1 MTTNSAHHPI
11 LDITRIAVA
20 LKDAEIGHNID
31 YHASIDS
38 TMAVAHRLAVDPA
51 TRSGTIVVAEEQTS
65 GLGRLQRRWLAPPN
79 QALLATLILKAPHLP
94 ANMAFLP
101 MIAGIAAVRAIAW
114 LVPDLTDD
122 LGLKWPND
130 VVIGADLAS
139 ARKTGGILIESSF
152 LRDQVDFALVGI
164 GINVNQDVATLPVV
178 PADAPPPTSLRV
190 VVGRTI
196 DRTALLIALCRAW
209 EELVSPDASPH
220 DIYHEWR
227 NLLLTLGQPVT
238 AHLYADHGTTKVTG
252 RAVDVTP
259 DGELVVVDEAG
270 ISHVLD
276 AGDVTTR
283 LPE

>member
-31 YHASIDS
+31 YHASVDS

-79 QALLATLILKAPHLP
+79 QALLATLVLKAPHLP
-94 ANMAFLP
+94 ANIAFLP

-130 VVIGADLAS
+130 VVIGADLAG

-164 GINVNQDVATLPVV
+164 GINVNQDAATLPVV

-238 AHLYADHGTTKVTG
+238 AHLYADHGATRITG

>member
-31 YHASIDS
+31 YHASVDS

-51 TRSGTIVVAEEQTS
+51 TRSGTVVVAEEQTS

-152 LRDQVDFALVGI
+152 LHDQVDFALVGI

-259 DGELVVVDEAG
+259 DGELVVVDDAG

>member
-20 LKDAEIGHNID
+20 LKDAEIGHNIH
-31 YHASIDS
+31 YHASLGS
-38 TMAVAHRLAVDPA
+38 TMAVAHSLAVDPA
-51 TRSGTIVVAEEQTS
+51 TRSGTVVVAEEQS
-65 GLGRLQRRWLAPPN
+65 AGLGRLQRRWLAPPN
-79 QALLATLILKAPHLP
+79 QALLATLVLRAPHLP

-101 MIAGIAAVRAIAW
+101 MIAGIATVRAIAW

-130 VVIGADLAS
+130 VMIGADLAS
-139 ARKTGGILIESSF
+139 ARKVGGILIESSF
-152 LRDQVDFALVGI
+152 LRDQVDFALIGI
-164 GINVNQDVATLPVV
+164 GINVNQDAFALPAV
-178 PADAPPPTSLRV
+178 PADAPPPTSLRI

-220 DIYHEWR
+220 DIYQEWR

-238 AHLYADHGTTKVTG
+238 AHLYGDHGTVRIAG
-252 RAVDVTP
+252 RAVDVTA
-259 DGELVVVDEAG
+259 DGELVIVDEAG
-270 ISHVLD
+270 NSHVLD

>member
-31 YHASIDS
+31 YHASVDS

-51 TRSGTIVVAEEQTS
+51 TRSGTVVVAEEQTS

-164 GINVNQDVATLPVV
+164 GINVNQDAATLPVV

>member
-51 TRSGTIVVAEEQTS
+51 TRSGTVVVAEEQTS
-65 GLGRLQRRWLAPPN
+65 GLGRLQRRWVAPPN

-164 GINVNQDVATLPVV
+164 GINVNQDAATLPVV

-259 DGELVVVDEAG
+259 DGELVVVDDAG

>member
-31 YHASIDS
+31 YHASVDS

-79 QALLATLILKAPHLP
+79 QALLATLVLKAPHLP
-94 ANMAFLP
+94 ANIAYLP

-130 VVIGADLAS
+130 VVIGADLAG

-164 GINVNQDVATLPVV
+164 GINVNQDAATLPVV

-238 AHLYADHGTTKVTG
+238 AHLYADHGATRITG

>member
-31 YHASIDS
+31 YHASVDS

-94 ANMAFLP
+94 ANIAFLP
-101 MIAGIAAVRAIAW
+101 MIAGIVAVRAIAW
-114 LVPDLTDD
+114 LVPDLADD

-130 VVIGADLAS
+130 VVIGADLAG

-164 GINVNQDVATLPVV
+164 GINVNQDAATLPVV
-178 PADAPPPTSLRV
+178 PAAAPPPTSLRV

-238 AHLYADHGTTKVTG
+238 AHLYADHGATRITG

>member
-31 YHASIDS
+31 YHASVDS

-94 ANMAFLP
+94 ANIAFLP

-114 LVPDLTDD
+114 LVPDLADD

-130 VVIGADLAS
+130 VVIGADLAG

-164 GINVNQDVATLPVV
+164 GINVNQDAATLPVV

-238 AHLYADHGTTKVTG
+238 AHLYADHGATRITG

>member
-1 MTTNSAHHPI
+1 MTKDSAHHPI

-20 LKDAEIGHNID
+20 LKDAEIGHNIH
-31 YHASIDS
+31 YYASVDS
-38 TMAVAHRLAVDPA
+38 TMAVAHALAVDPA
-51 TRSGTIVVAEEQTS
+51 TRSGTVVVAEEQTA

-79 QALLATLILKAPHLP
+79 QALLATFVLKAAHLP
-94 ANMAFLP
+94 GNMAFLP

-114 LVPDLTDD
+114 LLPDLTDD

-130 VVIGADLAS
+130 VMIGGDLAS
-139 ARKTGGILIESSF
+139 ARKVGGILIESSF

-164 GINVNQDVATLPVV
+164 GINVNQGSALLPAV
-178 PADAPPPTSLRV
+178 PADAPHPSSLRV

-238 AHLYADHGTTKVTG
+238 AHLYADHGTHKITG
-252 RAVDVTP
+252 TAVDVTH

-270 ISHVLD
+270 NTHVLN

>member
-51 TRSGTIVVAEEQTS
+51 TRSGTVVVAEEQTS
-65 GLGRLQRRWLAPPN
+65 GLGRLQRRWVAPPN

-164 GINVNQDVATLPVV
+164 GINVNQDAATLPVV
-178 PADAPPPTSLRV
+178 PADAPPPPSLRV

-259 DGELVVVDEAG
+259 DGELVVVDDAG

>member
-31 YHASIDS
+31 YHASVDS

-94 ANMAFLP
+94 ANIAFLP

-130 VVIGADLAS
+130 VVIGADLAG

-164 GINVNQDVATLPVV
+164 GINVNQDAATLPVV

-238 AHLYADHGTTKVTG
+238 AHLYADHGATRITG

>member
-1 MTTNSAHHPI
+1 MTANSAHHPI

-31 YHASIDS
+31 YHASVDS

-94 ANMAFLP
+94 ANIAFLP

-130 VVIGADLAS
+130 VVIGADLAG

-164 GINVNQDVATLPVV
+164 GINVNQDAATLPVV

-238 AHLYADHGTTKVTG
+238 AHLYADHGATRITG

>member
-20 LKDAEIGHNID
+20 LKGGEIGHNVH
-31 YHASIDS
+31 YYASLDS
-38 TMAVAHRLAVDPA
+38 TMAVAHALAVNPT
-51 TRSGTIVVAEEQTS
+51 TRSGTVVVAEEQTA

-94 ANMAFLP
+94 AHMASLP
-101 MIAGIAAVRAIAW
+101 MMAGIATVQAIAW
-114 LVPDLTDD
+114 LVPDLVGD

-130 VVIGADLAS
+130 VMIGSDPANMH
-139 ARKTGGILIESSF
+139 KVGGILIESSF

-164 GINVNQDVATLPVV
+164 GLNVNQDAAALPAVA
-178 PADAPPPTSLRV
+178 ADAPLPTSLRA
-190 VVGRTI
+190 VVGRTL

-220 DIYHEWR
+220 DIYREWR

-238 AHLYADHGTTKVTG
+238 AHLHAEHGMLKVTG
-252 RAVDVTP
+252 RAVDVTA
-259 DGELVVVDEAG
+259 DGELIVVDEAG
-270 ISHVLD
+270 NSHVLD

>member
-31 YHASIDS
+31 YHTSVDS

-94 ANMAFLP
+94 ANIAFLP
-101 MIAGIAAVRAIAW
+101 MIAGIVAVRAIAW
-114 LVPDLTDD
+114 LVPDLADD

-130 VVIGADLAS
+130 VVIGADLAG

-164 GINVNQDVATLPVV
+164 GINVNQDAATLPVV

-238 AHLYADHGTTKVTG
+238 AHLYADHGATRITG

>member
-31 YHASIDS
+31 YHASVDS

-51 TRSGTIVVAEEQTS
+51 TRSGTVVVAEEQTS

-79 QALLATLILKAPHLP
+79 QALLATLIFKAPHLP

-152 LRDQVDFALVGI
+152 LHDQVDFALVGI

-238 AHLYADHGTTKVTG
+238 AHLYADHGTTKVMGT
-252 RAVDVTP
+252 AVDVTP

>member
-51 TRSGTIVVAEEQTS
+51 TRSGTVVVAEEQTS

-164 GINVNQDVATLPVV
+164 GINVNQDAATLPVV

-259 DGELVVVDEAG
+259 DGELVVVDDAG

>member
-1 MTTNSAHHPI
+1 MTANSAHHPI

-31 YHASIDS
+31 YHASVDS

-65 GLGRLQRRWLAPPN
+65 GQGRLQRRWLAPPN
-79 QALLATLILKAPHLP
+79 QALLATLVLKAPHLP
-94 ANMAFLP
+94 ANIAYLP

-130 VVIGADLAS
+130 VVIGADLAG

-164 GINVNQDVATLPVV
+164 GINVNQDAATLPVV

-209 EELVSPDASPH
+209 EE
-220 DIYHEWR
+220 
-227 NLLLTLGQPVT
+227 
-238 AHLYADHGTTKVTG
+238 
-252 RAVDVTP
+252 
-259 DGELVVVDEAG
+259 
-270 ISHVLD
+270 
-276 AGDVTTR
+276 
-283 LPE
+283 

>member
-1 MTTNSAHHPI
+1 MTTNSTHHPI

-20 LKDAEIGHNID
+20 LKDAEIGHNIH

-38 TMAVAHRLAVDPA
+38 TMAVAHRLAVDPE
-51 TRSGTIVVAEEQTS
+51 TRSGTVVVAEEQTD
-65 GLGRLQRRWLAPPN
+65 GMGRLQRRWLAPPN

-101 MIAGIAAVRAIAW
+101 MIAGIVAVRAIAW

-130 VVIGADLAS
+130 VVIGTDLAS

-164 GINVNQDVATLPVV
+164 GINVNQDAATLPVV

-196 DRTALLIALCRAW
+196 DRTALLVALCRAW

-259 DGELVVVDEAG
+259 DGELVVVDDAG
-270 ISHVLD
+270 NSHVLD

>member
-51 TRSGTIVVAEEQTS
+51 TRSGTVVVAEEQTS
-65 GLGRLQRRWLAPPN
+65 GLGRLQRRWVAPPN

-259 DGELVVVDEAG
+259 DGELVVVDDAG

>member
-31 YHASIDS
+31 YHASVDS

-51 TRSGTIVVAEEQTS
+51 TRSGTVVVAEEQTS
-65 GLGRLQRRWLAPPN
+65 GLGRLQRRWVAPPN

>member
-51 TRSGTIVVAEEQTS
+51 TRSGTVVVAEEQTS
-65 GLGRLQRRWLAPPN
+65 GLGRLQRRWVAPPN
-79 QALLATLILKAPHLP
+79 QALLATLILKVPHLP

-164 GINVNQDVATLPVV
+164 GINVNQDAATLPVV

-259 DGELVVVDEAG
+259 DGELVVVDDAG

>member
-1 MTTNSAHHPI
+1 MTANSAHHPI

-31 YHASIDS
+31 YHASVDS

-94 ANMAFLP
+94 ANIAFLP
-101 MIAGIAAVRAIAW
+101 MIAGIVAVRAIAW
-114 LVPDLTDD
+114 LVPDLADD

-130 VVIGADLAS
+130 VVIGADLAG

-164 GINVNQDVATLPVV
+164 GINVNQDAATLPVV

-238 AHLYADHGTTKVTG
+238 AHLYADHGATRITG

>member
-51 TRSGTIVVAEEQTS
+51 TRSGTVVVAEEQTS
-65 GLGRLQRRWLAPPN
+65 GLGRLQRRWVAPPN

>member
-1 MTTNSAHHPI
+1 MTKDSAHHPI

-20 LKDAEIGHNID
+20 LKDAEIGHNIH
-31 YHASIDS
+31 YHASVES
-38 TMAVAHRLAVDPA
+38 TMAVAHTLAVDPA
-51 TRSGTIVVAEEQTS
+51 TRSGTVVVAEEQTA

-79 QALLATLILKAPHLP
+79 QALLATLVLKAPHLP

-114 LVPDLTDD
+114 LLPDLTDD

-130 VVIGADLAS
+130 VMIGVDLAS
-139 ARKTGGILIESSF
+139 ARKVGGILIESSF

-164 GINVNQDVATLPVV
+164 GINVNQGPAALPTV
-178 PADAPPPTSLRV
+178 PADAPLPSSLRV
-190 VVGRTI
+190 VVGRPI
-196 DRTALLIALCRAW
+196 DRTALLVALCRAW

-238 AHLYADHGTTKVTG
+238 AHLYADHGTLKITG
-252 RAVDVTP
+252 RAVDVTR
-259 DGELVVVDEAG
+259 DGALVVVDDAG
-270 ISHVLD
+270 NTHVLD

-283 LPE
+283 LPQ

>member
-1 MTTNSAHHPI
+1 MA
-11 LDITRIAVA
+11 
-20 LKDAEIGHNID
+20 
-31 YHASIDS
+31 IDS

-51 TRSGTIVVAEEQTS
+51 TRSGTVVVAEEQTS
-65 GLGRLQRRWLAPPN
+65 GLGRLQRRWVAPPN

-94 ANMAFLP
+94 ANMSFLP

-164 GINVNQDVATLPVV
+164 GINVNQDAATLPVV

-196 DRTALLIALCRAW
+196 DRTALLIA
-209 EELVSPDASPH
+209 ASQAAA
-220 DIYHEWR
+220 ISR
-227 NLLLTLGQPVT
+227 QARQP
-238 AHLYADHGTTKVTG
+238 TG
-252 RAVDVTP
+252 
-259 DGELVVVDEAG
+259 L
-270 ISHVLD
+270 
-276 AGDVTTR
+276 
-283 LPE
+283 

>member
-51 TRSGTIVVAEEQTS
+51 TRSGTVVVAEEQTS

-164 GINVNQDVATLPVV
+164 GINVNQDAATLPVV

-270 ISHVLD
+270 ISHVLN

>member
-31 YHASIDS
+31 YHASVDS

-94 ANMAFLP
+94 ANIAFLP

-130 VVIGADLAS
+130 VVIGADLAG

-164 GINVNQDVATLPVV
+164 GINVNQDAATLPVV
-178 PADAPPPTSLRV
+178 PAAAPPPTSLRV

-238 AHLYADHGTTKVTG
+238 AHLYADHGATRITG

>member
-31 YHASIDS
+31 YHASVDS

-94 ANMAFLP
+94 ANIAFLP
-101 MIAGIAAVRAIAW
+101 MIAGIVAVRAIAW

-130 VVIGADLAS
+130 VVIGADLAG

-164 GINVNQDVATLPVV
+164 GINVNQDAATLPVV

-238 AHLYADHGTTKVTG
+238 AHLYADHGATRITG